1 MSLHEE
7 THTIRCLPDVWKQL
21 SIKTAL
27 EGTNNSAKIREL
39 IEEYLQVEDQDNNN
53 ITTYQNEIQEKVT
66 SRGYITPGYVV
77 HLSQKHKQSLSEIN
91 QYCKEENIK
100 ILEY

>member
-1 MSLHEE
+1 MSLNDE

-39 IEEYLQVEDQDNNN
+39 IEEYLHVEGHDNNT
-53 ITTYQNEIQEKVT
+53 TTYKDDIQEKVS
-66 SRGYITPGYVV
+66 SRGYITPGYIL
-77 HLSQKHKQSLSEIN
+77 HLSQKHKQSLQDIN
-91 QYCKEENIK
+91 QYCKEEKIK

>member
-1 MSLHEE
+1 MLKQRHFRLSDDL
-7 THTIRCLPDVWKQL
+7 WKQFT
-21 SIKTAL
+21 IQTTY

-39 IEEYLQVEDQDNNN
+39 IEEYLQVEDQNNN
-53 ITTYQNEIQEKVT
+53 TTTYQTDIKEKVT
-66 SRGYITPGYVV
+66 SRGYITPGYIV
-77 HLSQKHKQSLSEIN
+77 HLSQKHNQSLSEIN

>member
-1 MSLHEE
+1 MLKQRHFRLSDEL
-7 THTIRCLPDVWKQL
+7 WKQFT
-21 SIKTAL
+21 IQTAY

-39 IEEYLQVEDQDNNN
+39 IEQYLQVEDQNNN
-53 ITTYQNEIQEKVT
+53 TTTYQNDIQEKVS
-66 SRGYITPGYVV
+66 SRGYITPGYIV

-91 QYCKEENIK
+91 KFCTENKIK

>member
-1 MSLHEE
+1 MSLNDE

-39 IEEYLQVEDQDNNN
+39 IEEYLQVEGHDNNT
-53 ITTYQNEIQEKVT
+53 TTYQNDIQEKVS
-66 SRGYITPGYVV
+66 SRGYITPGYIV

-91 QYCKEENIK
+91 KFCTENKIK

>member
-1 MSLHEE
+1 MLKLHQ
-7 THTIRCLPDVWKQL
+7 IRIADELWKQL
-21 SIKTAL
+21 TIQTAY

-39 IEEYLQVEDQDNNN
+39 IEEYLQVEDQNNN
-53 ITTYQNEIQEKVT
+53 TTTYQTDIKEKVT
-66 SRGYITPGYVV
+66 SRGYITPGYIV
-77 HLSQKHKQSLSEIN
+77 HLSQKHKQSLQDIN

>member
-1 MSLHEE
+1 MSLNDE

-39 IEEYLQVEDQDNNN
+39 IEEYLQVEDQDNNTN
-53 ITTYQNEIQEKVT
+53 NYQTDIQEKVT
-66 SRGYITPGYVV
+66 SRGYITPGYIV
-77 HLSQKHKQSLSEIN
+77 HLSQKHKQSLSKIN
-91 QYCKEENIK
+91 QYCKENKIK

>member
-1 MSLHEE
+1 MSLNDENHN
-7 THTIRCLPDVWKQL
+7 IRILPDVWKQL

-39 IEEYLQVEDQDNNN
+39 IEQYLQVEGHDNNT
-53 ITTYQNEIQEKVT
+53 TTYQNDIQEKVT
-66 SRGYITPGYVV
+66 SRGYITSGYIV

-91 QYCKEENIK
+91 QYCKEEKIK

>member
-1 MSLHEE
+1 MSLNDE
-7 THTIRCLPDVWKQL
+7 THNIRILPDVWKQL

-39 IEEYLQVEDQDNNN
+39 IEEYLQVEGHDNN
-53 ITTYQNEIQEKVT
+53 TTAYQDIQEKVS
-66 SRGYITPGYVV
+66 SRGYITPSYIV

-91 QYCKEENIK
+91 QYCKENKIK

>member
-1 MSLHEE
+1 MSLNDE

-39 IEEYLQVEDQDNNN
+39 IEEYLLVEDHDYN
-53 ITTYQNEIQEKVT
+53 TTT
-66 SRGYITPGYVV
+66 
-77 HLSQKHKQSLSEIN
+77 
-91 QYCKEENIK
+91 
-100 ILEY
+100 

>member
-1 MSLHEE
+1 MLKVHQ
-7 THTIRCLPDVWKQL
+7 IRMTDELWNQL
-21 SIKTAL
+21 TIKTAY

-39 IEEYLQVEDQDNNN
+39 IEEYLQVEGHDNNT
-53 ITTYQNEIQEKVT
+53 TTYQNDIQEKVT
-66 SRGYITPGYVV
+66 SRGYITPGYIV

-91 QYCKEENIK
+91 QYCKEEKIK

>member
-1 MSLHEE
+1 MSLNDE
-7 THTIRCLPDVWKQL
+7 THNIRVLPDVWKQL

-53 ITTYQNEIQEKVT
+53 ITTYQSDIQEKVT
-66 SRGYITPGYVV
+66 SRGYITPGYIV

-91 QYCKEENIK
+91 QYCKEEKIK

>member
-1 MSLHEE
+1 MLKLHQ
-7 THTIRCLPDVWKQL
+7 IRMTDELWKQFT
-21 SIKTAL
+21 IKTAY

-39 IEEYLQVEDQDNNN
+39 IEDYLQVEDQDNNTN
-53 ITTYQNEIQEKVT
+53 NYQTDIQEKVI
-66 SRGYITPGYVV
+66 SRGYITPAYVV

-91 QYCKEENIK
+91 QYCKENKIK

>member
-1 MSLHEE
+1 MLKQRHFRLSDDL
-7 THTIRCLPDVWKQL
+7 WKQFT
-21 SIKTAL
+21 IQTAY

-39 IEEYLQVEDQDNNN
+39 IEEYLQVEDQDNN
-53 ITTYQNEIQEKVT
+53 ITTYQNDIQEKVT
-66 SRGYITPGYVV
+66 SRGYITPEYIV

-91 QYCKEENIK
+91 QYCKEEKIK

>member
-1 MSLHEE
+1 MSLNDE

-39 IEEYLQVEDQDNNN
+39 IEQYLQVEDQDNNN
-53 ITTYQNEIQEKVT
+53 ITTYQTDIQEKVT
-66 SRGYITPGYVV
+66 SRGYITPGYIV
-77 HLSQKHKQSLSEIN
+77 HLSQKHKQSLQDIN
-91 QYCKEENIK
+91 QYCKEEKIK

>member
-1 MSLHEE
+1 MSLNDE

-39 IEEYLQVEDQDNNN
+39 IEQYLQVEGHDNNT
-53 ITTYQNEIQEKVT
+53 TTYQNDIQEKVT
-66 SRGYITPGYVV
+66 SRGYITPGYIV

>member
-39 IEEYLQVEDQDNNN
+39 IEQYLQVEDQNNN
-53 ITTYQNEIQEKVT
+53 TITYQNDIQEKVT
-66 SRGYITPGYVV
+66 SRGYITPGYIV
-77 HLSQKHKQSLSEIN
+77 HLSQKHKQSLQDIN

>member
-1 MSLHEE
+1 MSDLKVHKFRLSDE
-7 THTIRCLPDVWKQL
+7 LWKQF
-21 SIKTAL
+21 SIRTAE
-27 EGTNNSAKIREL
+27 EGTNKSAKIREL
-39 IEEYLQVEDQDNNN
+39 IEEYLHVEDQDNN
-53 ITTYQNEIQEKVT
+53 ITTYKDDIQEKVI

-91 QYCKEENIK
+91 KFCTENKIK

>member
-1 MSLHEE
+1 MSLNDE

-39 IEEYLQVEDQDNNN
+39 IEEYLQVEGHDNNT
-53 ITTYQNEIQEKVT
+53 TTYQNDIQEKVS
-66 SRGYITPGYVV
+66 SRGYITPGYIV
-77 HLSQKHKQSLSEIN
+77 HLSQKHNQSLSEIN

>member
-1 MSLHEE
+1 MLLTDE
-7 THTIRCLPDVWKQL
+7 THNIRISPDVWKQL

-39 IEEYLQVEDQDNNN
+39 IEQYLQVEDQNNN
-53 ITTYQNEIQEKVT
+53 NTSYQNEIQEKVT
-66 SRGYITPGYVV
+66 CRGYITPGYIV
-77 HLSQKHKQSLSEIN
+77 HLSQKHKKPLQDIN